1 MNFPKLNLLLA
12 VAVLAGCAAPKPAPV
27 EERRT
32 ARPTPST
39 LRPLVV
45 ECERASGDYLAR
57 VEQRVAQNSGSA
69 AELAELKYIMW
80 TVRTK
85 CPSY

>member
-1 MNFPKLNLLLA
+1 MNFPKLNLILL
-12 VAVLAGCAAPKPAPV
+12 VAVLAGCSTPRPAPI
-27 EERRT
+27 EERRPS
-32 ARPTPST
+32 RPMPST

-45 ECERASGDYLAR
+45 ECDRASGDYLAR
-57 VEQRVAQNSGSA
+57 VEQRVAQNSGTA
-69 AELAELKYIMW
+69 AEIAELKYIMW